1 MKRLLAAVVV
11 ALLPVAL
18 GGSVAATANGMDK
31 FIRAP
36 EPRPAPDVEFT
47 ELGGNPAHLSD
58 FRGRVVLVN
67 LWATWCAP
75 CVKEMPSLVKLQQT
89 IGTRDFVVVALSSDR
104 GGARVVEPFL
114 EENGLRPLAVF
125 LDPKAS
131 ATRKLGAKGLPTS
144 ILLDRQGREIGRMLG
159 GADWDSSEA
168 VALVRGAIDTVERAE
183 RGR

>member
-75 CVKEMPSLVKLQQT
+75 CVKEMPSLDKLHPT
-89 IGTRDFVVVALSSDR
+89 IRSRDYVVAALICL
-104 GGARVVEPFL
+104 RVC
-114 EENGLRPLAVF
+114 
-125 LDPKAS
+125 
-131 ATRKLGAKGLPTS
+131 
-144 ILLDRQGREIGRMLG
+144 
-159 GADWDSSEA
+159 
-168 VALVRGAIDTVERAE
+168 
-183 RGR
+183 

>member
-1 MKRLLAAVVV
+1 MKRLLAVALV

-18 GGSVAATANGMDK
+18 GGSAAASADGMDK
-31 FIRAP
+31 FIRAK
-36 EPRPAPDVEFT
+36 EPRPAPEVAFT
-47 ELGGNPAHLSD
+47 ELTGAPAHLSD

-75 CVKEMPSLVKLQQT
+75 CVKEMPSLVKLQQS

-114 EENGLRPLAVF
+114 EENGLRTLAVF
-125 LDPKAS
+125 LDPKAT
-131 ATRKLGAKGLPTS
+131 ATRALGARGLPTS

-159 GADWDSSEA
+159 GAEWDSSEA
-168 VALVRGAIDTVERAE
+168 VALVRSAIDTVERAD
-183 RGR
+183 RGQ